1 MINFLESEEFK
12 NFLAGRAENPAKVV
26 EALKYGLYLR
36 SGSRDQQGLN
46 MAICDYLKKML
57 FLAQNLVQRFN
68 GFDENGFDEKFGQA
82 VLLYGESRRAM
93 KYLNCQKTKYLP
105 PEVREARKIFDEILE
120 TLDRGTRG
128 KFVEKLPP
136 ESQPIFWQRRAF
148 RRGQRLEA
156 KCETPWGT
164 VTVYIERAPRDPRWF
179 LSLWV
184 PMAPEGKK
192 EIKSNRYIISRKMT
206 TKDCRLEVSP
216 VYNGREF
223 VGITAEFVT
232 YYGENFRWH
241 ITIEADGSASIGE
254 VEEI

>member
-12 NFLAGRAENPAKVV
+12 DFLARAENPAKVV

-46 MAICDYLKKML
+46 LSICNYLKKML
-57 FLAQNLVQRFN
+57 FLAQNLVQ
-68 GFDENGFDEKFGQA
+68 NGFDEKFGEA

-105 PEVREARKIFDEILE
+105 PEVREARKMFEEIIE
-120 TLDRGTRG
+120 TLDRGT
-128 KFVEKLPP
+128 FVEKLPP
-136 ESQPIFWQRRAF
+136 ECQPVFWQRRAF
-148 RRGQRLEA
+148 RRGQRLQAE
-156 KCETPWGT
+156 CDSPWGII
-164 VTVYIERAPRDPRWF
+164 TVYIERAPRDPRWF

-184 PMAPEGKK
+184 PMAHEGKK
-192 EIKSNRYIISRKMT
+192 EIKSNRYIILRKLT
-206 TKDCRLEVSP
+206 TKCRLELSP

-223 VGITAEFVT
+223 VGIKAEFVT

>member
-1 MINFLESEEFK
+1 MINNFLESEEFK
-12 NFLAGRAENPAKVV
+12 DFLARAENPAKVV
-26 EALKYGLYLR
+26 EALKYGLYLK

-46 MAICDYLKKML
+46 MAICEYLKKI
-57 FLAQNLVQRFN
+57 FSLAQSLVQN
-68 GFDENGFDEKFGQA
+68 GVNGFDEKFGQA

-105 PEVREARKIFDEILE
+105 PEVREARKMFEEIIE
-120 TLDRGTRG
+120 TLDALDRGG

-148 RRGQRLEA
+148 RRGQRLQA
-156 KCETPWGT
+156 QCNSPWGMI
-164 VTVYIERAPRDPRWF
+164 TVYMERAPRDPRWF

-192 EIKSNRYIISRKMT
+192 EIKSSRYIVLRKLT
-206 TKDCRLEVSP
+206 TKCRLELSP

-223 VGITAEFVT
+223 VGITAKFATT
-232 YYGENFRWH
+232 YEIFRWQ

-254 VEEI
+254 VEIEI